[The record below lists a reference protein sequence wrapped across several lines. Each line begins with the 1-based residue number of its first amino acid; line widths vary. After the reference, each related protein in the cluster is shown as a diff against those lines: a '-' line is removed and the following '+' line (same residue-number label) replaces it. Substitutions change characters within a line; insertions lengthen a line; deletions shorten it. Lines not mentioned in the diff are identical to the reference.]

1 MSGRR
6 YLHYH
11 HTMSS
16 KDGRASH
23 QPQSGVLVSSTMLR
37 PSSEKAAAAV
47 IDAENQRRVYEQRTP
62 PKEAF
67 VYSKSKKQYRR
78 KSMPLPAV
86 PRPDFDLLK
95 LWVARCVFYLIA
107 TALLTLFLVDCFL
120 QVNKSLFFRK
130 CL

>member
-1 MSGRR
+1 
-6 YLHYH
+6 
-11 HTMSS
+11 
-16 KDGRASH
+16 
-23 QPQSGVLVSSTMLR
+23 MLR